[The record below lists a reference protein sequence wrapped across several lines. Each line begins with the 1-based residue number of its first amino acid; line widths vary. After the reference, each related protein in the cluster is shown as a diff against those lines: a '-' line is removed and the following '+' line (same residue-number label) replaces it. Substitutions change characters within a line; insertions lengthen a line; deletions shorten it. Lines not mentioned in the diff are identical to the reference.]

1 MKGLDLSRKYYL
13 LFGAPMIKEQFPE
26 LEERIAVGLC
36 GEGSECI
43 GYDDDISSDHDFEP
57 SFCMF
62 LTDEDEEKYGFQL
75 KRAYSKLPKEFEG
88 YKRQAVSPAG
98 GPRRGV
104 IRSSDFYRRFT
115 GVPGAPDN
123 NLQWLYI
130 PSDSLLEACNGEI
143 WRDDLGEFSAVRNT
157 IKSGYSEDIRLKKI
171 AAHCVTASQA
181 GEYNYGR
188 LIRRG
193 DTGAAQL
200 AVFEYVKHIISVI
213 YLLNNK
219 YEPYYKWVYRG
230 MDDLPVL
237 GDLKEALS
245 GLTELGNTKSET
257 ELKNG
262 IICDISAAVIKE
274 LLSQSIADGKT
285 PDLSSAAYSV
295 VRHIKDPE
303 LRNMHIM
310 AGA

>member
-1 MKGLDLSRKYYL
+1 MKGLELSKKYYL
-13 LFGAPMIKEQFPE
+13 AFGAPMIKKQFPE
-26 LEERIAVGLC
+26 LENRVAVGLC
-36 GEGSECI
+36 GEGSECL

-62 LTDEDEEKYGFQL
+62 ITDEDEEQYGFQL

-88 YKRQAVSPAG
+88 YKKQAVSPAG
-98 GPRRGV
+98 GSRRGV
-104 IRSSDFYRRFT
+104 IRISDFYRRFI
-115 GVPGAPDN
+115 GVPGAPEND
-123 NLQWLYI
+123 LQWLYI
-130 PSDSLLEACNGEI
+130 SPNSLLEACNGEI
-143 WRDDLGEFSAVRNT
+143 WRDDLGEFSAVRNI

-171 AAHCVTASQA
+171 AAHCVTAFQA

-188 LIRRG
+188 LILRG

-200 AVFEYVKHIISVI
+200 AVFEYAKHIISVI
-213 YLLNNK
+213 YLLNHR

-237 GDLKEALS
+237 GDLKEALA
-245 GLTELGNTKSET
+245 GLTELGNTKSDA
-257 ELKNG
+257 ELKG
-262 IICDISAAVIKE
+262 CIISDISAAVIKE
-274 LLSQSIADGKT
+274 LVLRRIAEAGT